1 MFAPISG
8 FPNYTYASYPND
20 FIKIRDSI
28 INRNKILS
36 IQKMN
41 NSSRIITEYEIV
53 IILEGNNKII
63 LHYEKIK
70 ERDKEFDEI
79 WNNCFMSQGE

>member
-8 FPNYTYASYPND
+8 LPNYNYTSYPGD

-28 INRNKILS
+28 INKNKIVS
-36 IQKMN
+36 IQKVN
-41 NSSRIITEYEIV
+41 NSSRIITEYEIA
-53 IILEGNNKII
+53 IILDGNNKII

-70 ERDKEFDEI
+70 ERDKEFGEI
-79 WNNCFMSQGE
+79 WNNCFMLQGE